1 MKQNSKLLRNANQ
14 MKAKAN
20 KEITHRKWKNR
31 SKDTYKWCE
40 NCREIND
47 KTHTNDL
54 ETKEIMREIQQKWTA
69 VSEKNETKDKREKH
83 ITCMFLFRNAA
94 ATIDQLRYIKIHT
107 WLRDLGD

>member
-1 MKQNSKLLRNANQ
+1 

-20 KEITHRKWKNR
+20 KEITDRKWKNR

-54 ETKEIMREIQQKWTA
+54 ETKEIMREIQQKMNCSKWKEWNKGQTREA
-69 VSEKNETKDKREKH
+69 YHMHVSVQECGCNNRP
-83 ITCMFLFRNAA
+83 IT
-94 ATIDQLRYIKIHT
+94 IY
-107 WLRDLGD
+107 